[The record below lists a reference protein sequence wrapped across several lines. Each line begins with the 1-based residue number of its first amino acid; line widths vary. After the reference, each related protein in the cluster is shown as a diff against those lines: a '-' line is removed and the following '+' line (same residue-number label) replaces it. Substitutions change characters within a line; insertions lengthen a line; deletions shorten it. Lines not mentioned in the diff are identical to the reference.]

1 MFWTIAESAAVVF
14 IILLLVLFLPSRF
27 MRAFMWLGIVVLLL
41 LMLAV
46 PFLPQFF

>member
-1 MFWTIAESAAVVF
+1 MFLAIAESAAMVLIV
-14 IILLLVLFLPSRF
+14 LLLVLFLPSRF
-27 MRAFMWLGIVVLLL
+27 TRALVWAAVVVLLL

>member
-1 MFWTIAESAAVVF
+1 MFWAIAESAAVVF

-27 MRAFMWLGIVVLLL
+27 MRALMWLGIVVLLL

>member
-1 MFWTIAESAAVVF
+1 MFWGIAESAAMVF